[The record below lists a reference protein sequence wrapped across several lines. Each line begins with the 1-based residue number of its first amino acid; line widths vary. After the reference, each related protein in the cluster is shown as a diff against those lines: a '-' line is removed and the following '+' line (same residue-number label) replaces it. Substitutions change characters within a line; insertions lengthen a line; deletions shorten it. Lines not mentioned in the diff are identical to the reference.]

1 MVFTPG
7 KPLLEALVLA
17 AVSQEPFG
25 LYGYKLQKY
34 IQEYFDI
41 SESAIY
47 TTLKALQKKDCLESY
62 NIQCNGRNRT
72 YYKIT
77 ESGLVRLN
85 SYQKEWHEYS
95 RKIHTLLTTGSA
107 ESPGKNLDK

>member
-1 MVFTPG
+1 MIFTLG

-17 AVSQEPFG
+17 LVSQEPFG
-25 LYGYKLQKY
+25 LYGYKIQKY

-47 TTLKALQKKDCLESY
+47 TCLKTLQKKGDLENY

-77 ESGLVRLN
+77 KSGRTRLN
-85 SYQKEWHEYS
+85 FYSKEWYEYS
-95 RKIHTLLTTGSA
+95 KKIYTLLSA
-107 ESPGKNLDK
+107 EPATKN